1 MRRVSI
7 VSIKLR
13 LLGGFLL
20 VLCLTMGVAAVGWLG
35 LSGYARRV
43 DVAAA
48 GQNVAVQVDALAL
61 AGERAVA
68 TGDPSALALVDPLNR
83 VRAGIGTLRLVVHDD
98 GGAIDR
104 VQGSIDAFTRNLAE
118 YAVQERDRDA
128 LVASR
133 FALIGQFKT
142 VATEIAT
149 AQGEALRA
157 AVETEK
163 TGRADLAAAATSLT
177 ILPFLMDAVST
188 VRDAATH
195 ALLTDSPDTRQAVVD
210 ALDWLQMTTKTV
222 VHRPGAEKA
231 GPDLVSAATAWRDL
245 LTKDPD
251 AARAALPAL
260 VDAVVN
266 AIKSIQTE
274 FTNKLVAVAAQYDD
288 QVSQLGA
295 ATALRESALQ
305 VEALALRARLAEQAL
320 VYRHDPSAAKTI
332 TAIVGDIETSAVD
345 LLYRVTKVET
355 QQKLKALIAQIGDYK
370 KGLTRLTE
378 AQEKQTAL
386 LREVN
391 AATAT
396 AIAAAQSL
404 TEAQLAAMRDEHRR
418 ADLLLGLGVGLALVL
433 GLALALV
440 IGRGITRPLRTLAG
454 VMERLAGGDKSI
466 DIPGRDRRDELR
478 QVAAAVAVF
487 RDHMIAMDRMAV
499 ERHEAEGR
507 AEAEKRQAVLG
518 LANSLDSTVSS
529 VINSIGAAAH
539 GLQSTASGLTA
550 SAEEATR
557 QATAASGASGM
568 ALANVQAVAAA
579 AEELSMSIAEI
590 SRQTESSVAVAAR
603 AVENS
608 NHTSTR
614 MTELSQAAV
623 RIETVV
629 ALIREIA
636 GRTNLLALNAT
647 IEAAR
652 AGAAGA
658 GFAVVASEVKQ
669 LAAQTAKATGE
680 IAVQIGGMQQATREL
695 ASAIEGIARIIDE
708 MGAITTTISQAVDQ
722 QGLAASAIARNIQ
735 EAASG
740 TAEASAS
747 IGHVSDAARK
757 TGDAADAVLS
767 AAGDLARGSDQLR
780 GQVREFLQQV
790 VNG

>member
-1 MRRVSI
+1 M
-7 VSIKLR
+7 SIKLR

-61 AGERAVA
+61 AAERAVA
-68 TGDPSALALVDPLNR
+68 TGDPDALALRDPLDR

-98 GGAIDR
+98 GGAIDK

-118 YAVQERDRDA
+118 YAVQERDRNA

-133 FALIGQFKT
+133 FALIGQFEA
-142 VATEIAT
+142 VATEIAA
-149 AQGEALRA
+149 AQGDALRA
-157 AVETEK
+157 AAETEK
-163 TGRADLAAAATSLT
+163 TGRADVAAAATSLT
-177 ILPFLMDAVST
+177 VLPFLMDAVAS

-195 ALLTDSPDTRQAVVD
+195 FLVADNPETRQAVVD
-210 ALDWLQMTTKTV
+210 AVDWLQMTTKTAI
-222 VHRPGAEKA
+222 HRQGAEQA
-231 GPDLVSAATAWRDL
+231 GPQLLSAAATWRDL
-245 LTKDPD
+245 LAKDPD
-251 AARAALPAL
+251 AARTALPAL
-260 VDAVVN
+260 VDAVV
-266 AIKSIQTE
+266 KSVKDVQTG
-274 FTNKLVAVAAQYDD
+274 FTNRLVAVSAQYDD
-288 QVSQLGA
+288 QVSQFGA
-295 ATALRESALQ
+295 ATALREAALE
-305 VEALALRARLAEQAL
+305 VEALALRARVAEQAL
-320 VYRHDPSAAKTI
+320 VYRHDSSAAKTI
-332 TAIVGDIETSAVD
+332 TLAAGDIQSSAED
-345 LLYRVTKVET
+345 LLYRVVKPET
-355 QQKLKALIAQIGDYK
+355 QQKLKALIAQIGNYK
-370 KGLTRLTE
+370 QGLNRLTA
-378 AQEKQTAL
+378 AQDKQTAL

-404 TEAQLAAMRDEHRR
+404 TEAQLAAMQDEHRR

-440 IGRGITRPLRTLAG
+440 IGGGITRPLRALAG

-466 DIPGRDRRDELR
+466 EIPGRDRRDELR

-487 RDHMIAMDRMAV
+487 RDNMIAMDRMAA
-499 ERHEAEGR
+499 ERQEADSR

-529 VINSIGAAAH
+529 VIDQIGAAAH
-539 GLQSTASGLTA
+539 GLQSTATGLTT
-550 SAEEATR
+550 SADEATR

-568 ALANVQAVAAA
+568 ALSNVQAVAAA
-579 AEELSMSIAEI
+579 AEELSVSIAEI
-590 SRQTESSVAVAAR
+590 SRQTELSVAVAAR

-608 NHTSTR
+608 NHTSAR
-614 MTELSQAAV
+614 MTELNQAAV

-629 ALIREIA
+629 ALIHEIA

-652 AGAAGA
+652 AGTAGA

-669 LAAQTAKATGE
+669 LAAQTSKATGE
-680 IAVQIGGMQQATREL
+680 IAVQISGMQQATRES
-695 ASAIEGIARIIDE
+695 ADAIEGIARIIAE
-708 MGAITTTISQAVDQ
+708 MGAITTTISQAVEQ
-722 QGLAASAIARNIQ
+722 QGLAASAIARNVQ
-735 EAASG
+735 QAASG
-740 TAEASAS
+740 TADASAS
-747 IGHVSDAARK
+747 IGQVSDAARK

-767 AAGDLARGSDQLR
+767 AAVDLARGSDQLR

>member
-1 MRRVSI
+1 M
-7 VSIKLR
+7 
-13 LLGGFLL
+13 
-20 VLCLTMGVAAVGWLG
+20 
-35 LSGYARRV
+35 
-43 DVAAA
+43 
-48 GQNVAVQVDALAL
+48 
-61 AGERAVA
+61 
-68 TGDPSALALVDPLNR
+68 
-83 VRAGIGTLRLVVHDD
+83 
-98 GGAIDR
+98 
-104 VQGSIDAFTRNLAE
+104 
-118 YAVQERDRDA
+118 
-128 LVASR
+128 
-133 FALIGQFKT
+133 
-142 VATEIAT
+142 
-149 AQGEALRA
+149 
-157 AVETEK
+157 
-163 TGRADLAAAATSLT
+163 
-177 ILPFLMDAVST
+177 
-188 VRDAATH
+188 
-195 ALLTDSPDTRQAVVD
+195 
-210 ALDWLQMTTKTV
+210 
-222 VHRPGAEKA
+222 
-231 GPDLVSAATAWRDL
+231 
-245 LTKDPD
+245 
-251 AARAALPAL
+251 
-260 VDAVVN
+260 
-266 AIKSIQTE
+266 
-274 FTNKLVAVAAQYDD
+274 
-288 QVSQLGA
+288 
-295 ATALRESALQ
+295 
-305 VEALALRARLAEQAL
+305 ALRARLAEQAL

-386 LREVN
+386 LRDVN

-418 ADLLLGLGVGLALVL
+418 ADLLVGLGVGLALVL
-433 GLALALV
+433 GLALALA
-440 IGRGITRPLRTLAG
+440 IGRGITRPLRALAG
-454 VMERLAGGDKSI
+454 VMERLAGGDKSVN
-466 DIPGRDRRDELR
+466 IPGRDRRDELR

-487 RDHMIAMDRMAV
+487 RDNMIAMDRMAV
-499 ERHEAEGR
+499 ERQEAESR
-507 AEAEKRQAVLG
+507 ADAEKRQAVLR

-529 VINSIGAAAH
+529 VIDSIGAAAH
-539 GLQSTASGLTA
+539 GLQSTACGLTA

-557 QATAASGASGM
+557 QATPASGASDM
-568 ALANVQAVAAA
+568 ALANVQVVAA
-579 AEELSMSIAEI
+579 AEELSVSIAEI

-614 MTELSQAAV
+614 KTELSQAAV

-652 AGAAGA
+652 AGAAGS

-680 IAVQIGGMQQATREL
+680 IAVQIGGMQQATRES
-695 ASAIEGIARIIDE
+695 ASAIEGFARIIDE

-722 QGLAASAIARNIQ
+722 QGLAASAIARDIQ